1 MQIQIQTIPFQVDN
15 AVLESTTKKMEKL
28 MQFNQRIER
37 CNVILKEEK
46 NDSRKNFSVEV
57 HLIIPKEDL
66 FASERAES
74 FLNAVDMVIEDLKKQ
89 IIKSKEKLARNSVNP
104 EVFTTE

>member
-1 MQIQIQTIPFQVDN
+1 MQIHIQTIPFEVSD
-15 AVLESTTKKMEKL
+15 AILENTTKKLEKL
-28 MQFNQRIER
+28 MQFNQRIEK

-46 NDSRKNFSVEV
+46 NDSRKNFFVEV

-74 FLNAVDMVIEDLKKQ
+74 YLQAVDMVIEDLKKQ
-89 IIKSKEKLARNSVNP
+89 IIRSKEKLAH
-104 EVFTTE
+104 

>member
-1 MQIQIQTIPFQVDN
+1 MQIQIQTIPFAVDS
-15 AVLESTTKKMEKL
+15 AIIETITQKLEKL
-28 MQFNQRIER
+28 MHFNQRIEK

-46 NDSRKNFSVEV
+46 NDSRKDFFAEV

-74 FLNAVDMVIEDLKKQ
+74 FLHAVDMVMEDLKKQ
-89 IIKSKEKLARNSVNP
+89 IIKGKEKSAKSSGKP
-104 EVFTTE
+104 EAFVAE